1 MNAKVLKEKY
11 AQQAADPKQTV
22 MSAYQN
28 AVLRINL
35 TKKEATIEPLR
46 MDFAEKYVGSKGL
59 VIRYMYE
66 ELKPG
71 IDPLGPENNMYLT
84 TGPMSGTPI
93 PCSGKL
99 SVAAKSPATGTM
111 NDCSIGG
118 HAGIRVKFAGY
129 DMIVFEGQ
137 LSEPGYVV
145 IDDDRVEFL
154 GAQNLWGLGSHEA
167 EAQLIDQYGREFSC
181 LSIGPAGENLSNMA
195 CINSD
200 YYRQAG
206 RGGIGAV
213 MGSKKMKAI
222 MIRGSKGVKV
232 PNIKETTDRI
242 LEILHESCLD
252 EENEFVFDVGTYA
265 FLEGCQEGGIMP
277 YKNFSDTTDPEWEK
291 YNDAAVLPYREG
303 KRGCG
308 SCGLGCGNF
317 IKMGDAICEGPEYE
331 TSAVAGPNAGNTD
344 PAKIVKFNQVCDNMG
359 VDTISTG
366 DTLVWAMEMT
376 ETGRYDFGIHWG
388 EADKMCEYVERLSR
402 REEGFFTD
410 LANGVKYAAEKYGG
424 FDIAMQVKG
433 LEYPQYEP
441 RGSWGMAM
449 SYAVSDRGACHMRA
463 YAPNEE
469 VFAASVPPY
478 TPEGKGQIV
487 YNLGEFNAIKFSC
500 CLCDLWGTVD
510 YAIMAELLTLITGK
524 EWTEDDMAA
533 VGRRV
538 LNIGRAFN
546 QREGFDRRH
555 DTVPERVVR
564 DKLSNGPAAGQV
576 IPPEAFEDML
586 DQYYEV
592 MGWNKDGTLPYELIR
607 TLL

>member
-1 MNAKVLKEKY
+1 MKVKILKDKY
-11 AQQAADPKQTV
+11 AQQAADPKQNV
-22 MSAYQN
+22 MMGYQN

-35 TKKEATIEPLR
+35 TKQEATVEPLR

-66 ELKPG
+66 ELKAG
-71 IDPLGPENNMYLT
+71 IDALGPDNKLFLT

-118 HAGIRVKFAGY
+118 HVGIRIKFAGY
-129 DMIVFEGQ
+129 DMVIFEGQ
-137 LSEPGYVV
+137 LSQPGYVV
-145 IDDDRVEFL
+145 IDDDCVEFCR
-154 GAQNLWGLGSHEA
+154 ADRFWGKGSHETEA
-167 EAQLIDQYGREFSC
+167 ELIEEYGREFSC
-181 LSIGPAGENLSNMA
+181 MSIGPAGETLSNMA

-222 MIRGSKGVKV
+222 MIRGTKGVKV
-232 PNIKETTDRI
+232 PDCAKVTDRI
-242 LEILHESCLD
+242 LEILHESVQD
-252 EENEFVFDVGTYA
+252 EENDFVFDVGTFA
-265 FLEGCQEGGIMP
+265 FLEACNDGGIMP

-291 YNDAAVLPYREG
+291 YNDAAVLPYRTG

-331 TSAVAGPNAGNTD
+331 TTSVAGPNAGNTD
-344 PAKIVKFNQVCDNMG
+344 PQKIVKFNQVADDMG
-359 VDTISTG
+359 LDTISSG

-376 ETGRYDFGIHWG
+376 ETGQHDFGIHWG
-388 EADKMCEYVERLSR
+388 EVDKMCEYLELMAR
-402 REEGFFTD
+402 REGIGAD

-424 FDIAMQVKG
+424 MDIAMQVKG

-449 SYAVSDRGACHMRA
+449 SYAVSDRGACHMRS

-478 TPEGKGQIV
+478 TSEGKGQVV
-487 YNLGEFNAIKFSC
+487 YNLAEFNAIKFSC
-500 CLCDLWGTVD
+500 CICDLWGTID
-510 YAIMAELLTLITGK
+510 YAIMAELLTLITGR
-524 EWTEDDMAA
+524 EWTEEEMGE

-538 LNIGRAFN
+538 INIARAFN

-555 DTVPERVVR
+555 DTVPGRVV
-564 DKLSNGPAAGQV
+564 KEALKSGPAAGQV

-592 MGWNKDGTLPYELIR
+592 LGWNKDGTMPYSLIR